1 MRTEKMR
8 QDNIRKVYSASAD
21 LFANCGVANTNL
33 ETIADKAGIS
43 LRSVVNYF
51 GKKEKLIKDMRH
63 YFVEKATNEIRDA
76 YQQESFKTL
85 SGREKLI
92 EAIKI
97 MVEYTKNKYLYICA
111 LVEMRS
117 LETNPG
123 EQEDE
128 ILPPILEL
136 HEFFRNF
143 VYEGIKDGSVRN
155 DSRFA
160 EYIPLLIITVKGFL
174 TQYSSVLK
182 NKDYSSLAT
191 FENSF
196 ESLYHF
202 LSDLLKN
209 RI

>member
-1 MRTEKMR
+1 MRTDKMR

-21 LFANCGVANTNL
+21 LFANNGVANTNL
-33 ETIADKAGIS
+33 ETIADKAGVS

-63 YFVEKATNEIRDA
+63 FFVEKGSSDVRELLK
-76 YQQESFKTL
+76 QESFQAL

-97 MVEYTKNKYLYICA
+97 MVDYTRKKYLYVCA

-117 LETNPG
+117 IEANPG

-128 ILPPILEL
+128 VLPPIHEL
-136 HEFFRNF
+136 HELFRSYIYQG
-143 VYEGIKDGSVRN
+143 VEDGSVRN

-174 TQYSSVLK
+174 TQFSSVLK
-182 NKDYSSLAT
+182 NKDTASLEQ

-196 ESLYHF
+196 NSLYHF
-202 LSDLLKN
+202 LNDLLKN

>member
-21 LFANCGVANTNL
+21 LFANYGVANTNL
-33 ETIADKAGIS
+33 ETIADKAGVS

-63 YFVEKATNEIRDA
+63 FFVEKGVNDVRELLKND
-76 YQQESFKTL
+76 SFQAL
-85 SGREKLI
+85 NGREKLI

-97 MVEYTKNKYLYICA
+97 MVEYTRKRYLYICA

-117 LETNPG
+117 LETHPI

-128 ILPPILEL
+128 VLPPILEL
-136 HEFFRNF
+136 HEMFRNYIYQG
-143 VYEGIKDGSVRN
+143 VEDGSVRN

-182 NKDYSSLAT
+182 NKDYSSLEQ

-196 ESLYHF
+196 NSLYHF
-202 LSDLLKN
+202 LNDLLIN

>member
-21 LFANCGVANTNL
+21 LFANNGVANTNL

-51 GKKEKLIKDMRH
+51 GKKEILIKDMRRF
-63 YFVEKATNEIRDA
+63 FVEKGANEVRAI
-76 YQQESFKTL
+76 YQEPSFLKL

-97 MVEYTKNKYLYICA
+97 MVEYTKKRYLHICA

-117 LETNPG
+117 LTNPID
-123 EQEDE
+123 EEDE
-128 ILPPILEL
+128 TLPPILEL
-136 HEFFRNF
+136 HGMFRNF
-143 VYEGIKDGSVRN
+143 IYQGVEDGSVRN

-182 NKDYSSLAT
+182 NKDHKSLET

-196 ESLYHF
+196 NSLYRF
-202 LSDLLKN
+202 LTDLLIN
-209 RI
+209 RV